1 MSTAPQKIISVF
13 GSRTGESEIRHVTE
27 SLQANWLGM
36 GPKLKAFESGL
47 KEHLQAPDFIMVDSA
62 SNALYLAVMLLDLPK
77 GSEIL
82 IPSFTWVSCAQA
94 ILLAGQKPVFVDV
107 DPVTMNITAE
117 TIKAKLTDQ
126 TKAIMVVHYAGL
138 PVDMAPILAL
148 GLPVIEDA
156 AQAVSGNYH
165 GKACGTLAD
174 VGIYSFD
181 SVKNIAVGEGGGIT
195 SPDPEKMAR
204 ARRLRY
210 CGIEKSGFEA
220 SSHGKDRW
228 WEYNIS
234 EAFIKMLPSDIS
246 AGIGLGQ
253 LERLPENQARRKQV
267 WDAYQ
272 TAFANVSWLTR
283 PAEASE
289 GCTHGYFTYCIRTD
303 HGKRD
308 EMAHT
313 LLAQDIYTT
322 VRYHPLHLN
331 PLYGQTEHNLPVCEA
346 LNEDS
351 LCLPLHPN
359 LSNADVEKVINAVKA
374 FA

>member
-1 MSTAPQKIISVF
+1 MSTPAKIISVF
-13 GSRTGESEIRHVTE
+13 GSRTGEAEVRHVTE

-47 KEHLQAPDFIMVDSA
+47 KDLLKAPDFIMVDSA
-62 SNALYLAVMLLDLPK
+62 SNALYLATVLLGLPK

-82 IPSFTWVSCAQA
+82 IPSFTWVSCAQS
-94 ILLAGQKPVFVDV
+94 ILLAGHKPVFVDV
-107 DPVTMNITAE
+107 DPATMNITAE
-117 TIKAKLTDQ
+117 TIKAKLTDK
-126 TKAIMVVHYAGL
+126 TKAIMVMHYAGL
-138 PVDMAPILAL
+138 PVEMDAIKAL
-148 GLPVIEDA
+148 GLPIIEDA
-156 AQAVSGNYH
+156 AQAVASTYKGTP
-165 GKACGTLAD
+165 CGTIGD

-181 SVKNIAVGEGGGIT
+181 AVKNIAVGEGGGLT

-220 SSHGKDRW
+220 SAHGKQRW

-234 EAFIKMLPSDIS
+234 EAFIKMLPSDIT

-267 WDAYQ
+267 WDTYQ
-272 TAFANVSWLTR
+272 QAFADVSWLTR
-283 PAEASE
+283 PQEAPS
-289 GCTHGYFTYCIRTD
+289 GSVHSYFTYCIRTS

-308 EMAHT
+308 DMAHA
-313 LLAQDIYTT
+313 LLDQGIYTT

-331 PLYGQTEHNLPVCEA
+331 PLYGQTDVSLPVSEA

-359 LSNADVEKVINAVKA
+359 LSDADVEKVINAVKA